1 VSTLEIDF
9 LRRRGYGARSGD
21 PVSISEAVSSLL
33 ADLVLE
39 ATAGMTRDEAILRCA
54 SAMVLNDD
62 DEPQLPDPA
71 RRADY

>member
-1 VSTLEIDF
+1 MAITPARESVRKSRERKRRSVIPVQVEVSTLEIDF

-39 ATAGMTRDEAILRCA
+39 ATVVWQA
-54 SAMVLNDD
+54 
-62 DEPQLPDPA
+62 
-71 RRADY
+71 